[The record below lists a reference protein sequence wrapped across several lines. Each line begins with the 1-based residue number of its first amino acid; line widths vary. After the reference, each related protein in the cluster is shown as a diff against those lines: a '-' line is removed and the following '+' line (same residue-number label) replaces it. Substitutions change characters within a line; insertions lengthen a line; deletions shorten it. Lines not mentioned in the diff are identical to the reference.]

1 MYACPDVVQP
11 DQLREPSN
19 AKPTSPANPW
29 EARHPSGP
37 THFYLPVTHVS
48 SKDSHSCLLRGRETF
63 LGSANVLL
71 DQAEVGTSRSD
82 AASPHPAHNCPPQQ
96 GEIGWRAE

>member
-11 DQLREPSN
+11 DRLREPSN

-48 SKDSHSCLLRGRETF
+48 SKDVTAVCSEGEKLFWGVQMSCLTRLRWGQAGVMQLLRTQHTTVLPSRE
-63 LGSANVLL
+63 
-71 DQAEVGTSRSD
+71 R
-82 AASPHPAHNCPPQQ
+82 
-96 GEIGWRAE
+96 